1 MLRLLSLALQTG
13 GLVFI
18 LLLSLV
24 LVTVQR
30 ALALV
35 VSTSYWLYW
44 CRSDGKTHVPKLAE
58 KWTKGGRL

>member
-1 MLRLLSLALQTG
+1 MLRLLSIALQTG

-30 ALALV
+30 ALAL

>member
-1 MLRLLSLALQTG
+1 MLRLLSIAVQTG

-30 ALALV
+30 AFALV
-35 VSTSYWLYW
+35 STNYRLYW
-44 CRSDGKTHVPKLAE
+44 CRSDGKTYVRKLAE